1 MPKSNG
7 WFEVDRKGL
16 SKLLEKKGKAFVIV
30 ELLQNCWDTD
40 ATEVA
45 VKIEPVPSKPFV
57 EITVT
62 DNDPDGF
69 KDLAHAFTLF
79 AESGKKDDPEK
90 RGRFNLGEKL
100 VLSMCQEAHI
110 SSTKGTYKFS
120 SNGSGDERV
129 FSKKCR
135 EAGSEFWA
143 IMRMSRKEFEEVCQ
157 KIDTLIPPNDVKTT
171 FNGEALQARCP
182 LCTFEAPLPTET
194 SDEEGNLK
202 RTVRKTTVSV
212 YEATGD
218 EKPSIYEM
226 GIPVV
231 ETDDKWN
238 VDIGQKVPLNFQR
251 DNVTP
256 AYLRTIRTLV
266 FNEMHKEIAADEAND
281 TWVRE
286 ATSDERCEEEAVATA
301 IKHRFGDKPVAFDPG
316 DPEANKLAMAQ
327 GYTVVPGR
335 SMNKNEWDNVRKAGL
350 IPSAGQVT
358 PSPKPFS
365 ENGRELKCLSEKKY
379 TEGIKQ
385 FVRYAKWLARKL
397 MDRNLF
403 VVVANDRGWH
413 FMGAYGGERLSVN
426 VAKVGYAW
434 FDDIGSEDMN
444 AFLIHEFAHQY
455 SMDHLSSDFHRACC
469 RLGAKLAQV
478 AAHSPAKFKRKK
490 ESTDA

>member
-1 MPKSNG
+1 MTSSNG

-16 SKLLEKKGKAFVIV
+16 AKLLEKKGKAFVVV

-69 KDLAHAFTLF
+69 KNLAHAFTLF
-79 AESGKKDDPEK
+79 AESEKKDQPEK

-100 VLSMCQEAHI
+100 VLSMCREASI
-110 SSTKGTYKFS
+110 SSTKGTYRFS
-120 SNGSGDERV
+120 SNGNADQRV

-135 EAGSEFWA
+135 ESGSEFWA
-143 IMRMSRKEFEEVCQ
+143 IMRMSREELEEVCK
-157 KIDTLIPPNDVKTT
+157 KIDTLIAPQNVETT
-171 FNGEALQARCP
+171 FNGETLQARKA

-202 RTVRKTTVSV
+202 PTKRKTTISV

-231 ETDDKWN
+231 ETEDKWH
-238 VDIGQKVPLNFQR
+238 VDVGQKVPLNFQR

-266 FNEMHKEIAADEAND
+266 FNEMHKEIEADDAND

-286 ATSDERCEEEAVATA
+286 ATSDERCEKEAMDTA
-301 IKHRFGDKPVAFDPG
+301 LDHRFGKKRVASDPS
-316 DPEANKLAMAQ
+316 DPEADKLSMAK
-327 GYTVVPGR
+327 GYTVIPGR
-335 SMNKNEWDNVRKAGL
+335 AMNKEEWSNARRDRLVL
-350 IPSAGQVT
+350 PAGQVN
-358 PSPKPFS
+358 PSPKPFTPG
-365 ENGRELKCLSEKKY
+365 GRELKCLPEKKY
-379 TEGIKQ
+379 TEGIKK
-385 FVRYAKWLARKL
+385 FVRYAKWVSKKL
-397 MDRNLF
+397 LYGKNLF
-403 VVVANDRGWH
+403 VVIANDRGWG
-413 FMGAYGGERLSVN
+413 FSAAYGDERLTVN
-426 VAKVGYAW
+426 VAALGYAW
-434 FDDIGSEDMN
+434 FDDIASENMN
-444 AFLIHEFAHQY
+444 ALLIHEFAHLF
-455 SMDHLSSDFHRACC
+455 SNDHLSSDYHKACC
-469 RLGAKLAQV
+469 RLGARLATI
-478 AAHSPAKFKRKK
+478 AAHSPAKFKRKN
-490 ESTDA
+490 TGD